1 MDRRWIH
8 NPNRCADEYLDGIE
22 DFIEFARRH
31 NPGATRIR
39 CPCRRCNNTLWETIE
54 NVGFHLVRNGMIETY
69 SIWNLHGE
77 QLEHASSSNATRV
90 DNVQPIVDAND
101 QVMDIIQ
108 DVFPFASTNMNQEE
122 QDDVPTPIDSAEF
135 EQYEKLL
142 KNANQELYSGCESFS
157 VLTAIVELMH
167 GKIKYRMSN
176 LCFDYFLGVFKR
188 MLPTDNCLPKD
199 HKQAQ
204 KVLNGLGLGY
214 EKIHACK
221 NNCMLFYKEHE
232 SLDTCPICNESR
244 FKMTSQN
251 RTTKIPQKVMRY
263 LPLKPRLQRLYMPTH
278 TATDMRWH
286 KEKQVDDDVMRHP
299 ADGEAWK
306 EFDRTFPEFAAD
318 PRNVRLGLATDGFNP
333 YGVLNQHHSTW
344 PIFVFPYN
352 LPPWKC
358 MKKEYMMMTVLITE
372 DLGRSIDVY
381 LRPLVDE
388 LKDLWTNGVRTYDKS
403 TGKMFT
409 LRAAVMWTVNDFPAY
424 AMVSGWSTKG
434 YMTCPVCKEDVTF
447 GWHAGKVCYLG
458 HRRCLPWDHEWRE
471 KDKEFDGNTERRLR
485 PREWSGDEI
494 LDQLNRLDFA
504 PFGKTVSRI
513 RPSTHMNWTHKPM
526 FFELPYWSKLKL
538 RHNLDV
544 MHVEKNVFD
553 TLVGTILD
561 IEGKT
566 KDTIKARLDLERM
579 GIRRSLWMNRDNDKA
594 RRDLAFFSMKPND
607 KKEFLKFVSS
617 VKFPDGY
624 ASNIARCV
632 NVDGGKF
639 TGLKSHDCHV
649 FMQRLLLV
657 GIRHLLPE
665 DVVKPII
672 LLSRFFSQLTA
683 KTLRKTNMFQL
694 RHDIVQVLCKFEMI
708 FPPAFFTSMMHVMVH
723 LPEEALLAGPV
734 NYRWMY
740 PIERLLGELKKSVR
754 NRAKPEGSIVEAWV
768 QYELLTFCGMYLK
781 DVETVFNRPQRNH
794 DGGMRNEKL
803 SVFAQSARPFG
814 DPGRGE
820 SFSRNDMEVAHWFVL
835 NNCDEI
841 MGYLYEHEEMMKR
854 EHPSHLVAQKH
865 RELFPQ
871 WFLDSVNKLKSSNSP
886 TYSDELYN
894 LAFGPIRA
902 ELFSGCN
909 VNGVKFLGEARDDKL
924 CTQNSG
930 VHVPGGGEST
940 DIDFYG
946 KLTTVVQLLYKDR
959 YQVIMFKCRWF
970 DTNPNR
976 PGSVKIDHGLLSVNM
991 NRTWYDDDPY
1001 ILANMATQIVYL
1013 DDPKAGSGWNV
1024 VQKMDHRNVYAIPE
1038 LDPTDN
1044 DVNIVADQRLESS
1057 MENDAETLRDT
1068 NVIQEPFQ
1076 IQGVSSIEIPIQS
1089 ITIDLGDLPRYDV
1102 AVGPSN
1108 DDDVVIEEAE
1118 EEEEEEDWE
1127 TESDDSDDNESY
1139 YSSDDE

>member
-1 MDRRWIH
+1 MSRRWIQ
-8 NPNRCADEYLDGIE
+8 NPNRCADEYFDGIQ

-77 QLEHASSSNATRV
+77 QVDLASSSNATRV
-90 DNVQPIVDAND
+90 ANVETIVDPND
-101 QVMDIIQ
+101 
-108 DVFPFASTNMNQEE
+108 EE
-122 QDDVPTPIDSAEF
+122 
-135 EQYEKLL
+135 
-142 KNANQELYSGCESFS
+142 
-157 VLTAIVELMH
+157 
-167 GKIKYRMSN
+167 
-176 LCFDYFLGVFKR
+176 KR
-188 MLPTDNCLPKD
+188 
-199 HKQAQ
+199 
-204 KVLNGLGLGY
+204 
-214 EKIHACK
+214 
-221 NNCMLFYKEHE
+221 
-232 SLDTCPICNESR
+232 
-244 FKMTSQN
+244 
-251 RTTKIPQKVMRY
+251 
-263 LPLKPRLQRLYMPTH
+263 
-278 TATDMRWH
+278 
-286 KEKQVDDDVMRHP
+286 VDDDVMRHP

-306 EFDRTFPEFAAD
+306 EFDRTFPDFAAD
-318 PRNVRLGLATDGFNP
+318 PRNDP
-333 YGVLNQHHSTW
+333 
-344 PIFVFPYN
+344 
-352 LPPWKC
+352 
-358 MKKEYMMMTVLITE
+358 
-372 DLGRSIDVY
+372 GRSIDVY

-434 YMTCPVCKEDVTF
+434 YMACP
-447 GWHAGKVCYLG
+447 
-458 HRRCLPWDHEWRE
+458 WRE

-494 LDQLNRLDFA
+494 LEQLNRLDFA

-579 GIRRSLWMNRDNDKA
+579 GIRRGLWMNRDSDKA

-607 KKEFLKFVSS
+607 KKEFLQFVSS

-649 FMQRLLLV
+649 FMQRLLPV

-665 DVVKPII
+665 DVVKPIM

-683 KTLRKTNMFQL
+683 KTLRKTDINQL

-708 FPPAFFTSMMHVMVH
+708 FPPAFFTSMIHVMVH

-754 NRAKPEGSIVEAWV
+754 NRARPEGSIIEAWV
-768 QYELLTFCGMYLK
+768 QYESLTFCGMYLK
-781 DVETVFNRPQRNH
+781 DVETTFNRPQRNN

-820 SFSRNDMEVAHWFVL
+820 SFSRNDMEV
-835 NNCDEI
+835 
-841 MGYLYEHEEMMKR
+841 K
-854 EHPSHLVAQKH
+854 
-865 RELFPQ
+865 
-871 WFLDSVNKLKSSNSP
+871 KLKSSNSP

-909 VNGVKFLGEARDDKL
+909 VNGVKFLGAARDDKL

-976 PGSVKIDHGLLSVNM
+976 SGSVKIDNGLLSVNI

-1013 DDPKAGSGWNV
+1013 DDPKAGNGWKV
-1024 VQKMDHRNVYAIPE
+1024 VRRWIIGTCMLYRN
-1038 LDPTDN
+1038 
-1044 DVNIVADQRLESS
+1044 
-1057 MENDAETLRDT
+1057 
-1068 NVIQEPFQ
+1068 
-1076 IQGVSSIEIPIQS
+1076 
-1089 ITIDLGDLPRYDV
+1089 
-1102 AVGPSN
+1102 
-1108 DDDVVIEEAE
+1108 
-1118 EEEEEEDWE
+1118 
-1127 TESDDSDDNESY
+1127 
-1139 YSSDDE
+1139 

>member
-1 MDRRWIH
+1 MSRRWIQ
-8 NPNRCADEYLDGIE
+8 NPNKCADEYLDGIE
-22 DFIEFARRH
+22 DFIEIARRH
-31 NPGATRIR
+31 NPGATRIH

-77 QLEHASSSNATRV
+77 QLDNASSSNATGV
-90 DNVQPIVDAND
+90 DNIEPIVDPNE
-101 QVMDIIQ
+101 QVMDIIN
-108 DVFPFASTNMNQEE
+108 DAFPFASTNINQEGE
-122 QDDVPTPIDSAEF
+122 DDVPTPMDSAEF
-135 EQYEKLL
+135 EQYEQLL
-142 KNANQELYSGCESFS
+142 KSANHELYPGCESFS

-199 HKQAQ
+199 HRQAQ

-214 EKIHACK
+214 KKIHACK
-221 NNCMLFYKEHE
+221 NNCMLFYKEYE
-232 SLDTCPICNESR
+232 TLDTCPICKESR

-251 RTTKIPQKVMRY
+251 RMTKIPQKVMRY
-263 LPLKPRLQRLYMPTH
+263 LPLKPRLQRLYMSTH
-278 TATDMRWH
+278 TTTDMRWH
-286 KEKQVDDDVMRHP
+286 KEKRVDDDVMRHP

-306 EFDRTFPEFAAD
+306 EFDRTFLDFAAD
-318 PRNVRLGLATDGFNP
+318 PRNVRLGLGTDGFNL

-344 PIFVFPYN
+344 PIFVFLYN

-372 DLGRSIDVY
+372 DPGRSIDVY
-381 LRPLVDE
+381 LWPLVDE
-388 LKDLWTNGVRTYDKS
+388 LKDLWTNGVHTYDKA

-434 YMTCPVCKEDVTF
+434 YMACP
-447 GWHAGKVCYLG
+447 
-458 HRRCLPWDHEWRE
+458 E
-471 KDKEFDGNTERRLR
+471 KDKEFDGNIEHRLR

-494 LDQLNRLDFA
+494 LEQLNRLNFS
-504 PFGKTVSRI
+504 PFGKTVTRT
-513 RPSTHMNWTHKPM
+513 RPSTHLNWTHKSM

-553 TLVGTILD
+553 TLLGTILD

-579 GIRRSLWMNRDNDKA
+579 GIRRGLWMNRDVDKT
-594 RRDLAFFSMKPND
+594 RRDLVFFAMKPND
-607 KKEFLKFVSS
+607 KKDFLQFVSS

-624 ASNIARCV
+624 ASNITRCV

-649 FMQRLLLV
+649 FMQCLLPV
-657 GIRHLLPE
+657 GIRHLLRE
-665 DVVKPII
+665 DVVKPIM

-683 KTLRKTNMFQL
+683 KTLRKTDINQL

-708 FPPAFFTSMMHVMVH
+708 FPPAFFTSMIHVMVH
-723 LPEEALLAGPV
+723 LPEEALLIGPI

-740 PIERLLGELKKSVR
+740 LIERLLGELKKTVR
-754 NRAKPEGSIVEAWV
+754 NRAKPEGSIIEAWV
-768 QYELLTFCGMYLK
+768 QYESLTFCGMYLK
-781 DVETVFNRPQRNH
+781 DVDTDFNRPQRNS
-794 DGGMRNEKL
+794 DGGLRNEKL

-814 DPGRGE
+814 DP
-820 SFSRNDMEVAHWFVL
+820 
-835 NNCDEI
+835 
-841 MGYLYEHEEMMKR
+841 
-854 EHPSHLVAQKH
+854 
-865 RELFPQ
+865 
-871 WFLDSVNKLKSSNSP
+871 VNKLKSSNSP
-886 TYSDELYN
+886 SYSEELYN
-894 LAFGPIRA
+894 LAFGPIRT
-902 ELFSGCN
+902 ELFSGRH
-909 VNGVKFLGEARDDKL
+909 VNGVKFLGTARDDKL

-976 PGSVKIDHGLLSVNM
+976 QGSVKIDHGLLSVNT

-1001 ILANMATQIVYL
+1001 ILANMARQIVYL
-1013 DDPKAGSGWNV
+1013 DDPKAGSGWKV
-1024 VQKMDHRNVYAIPE
+1024 AQRMDQRNVYAIPE

-1044 DVNIVADQRLESS
+1044 DVDNVTDQRLESS
-1057 MENDAETLRDT
+1057 METDAETLRDT
-1068 NVIQEPFQ
+1068 DVIQKPFQ
-1076 IQGVSSIEIPIQS
+1076 LQGVSSIEIPIQS
-1089 ITIDLGDLPRYDV
+1089 ITIDLGDLPCYKV
-1102 AVGPSN
+1102 LVGPN
-1108 DDDVVIEEAE
+1108 N
-1118 EEEEEEDWE
+1118 
-1127 TESDDSDDNESY
+1127 ESD
-1139 YSSDDE
+1139 

>member
-1 MDRRWIH
+1 MATGLGFDCGYFDVISIRSS
-8 NPNRCADEYLDGIE
+8 
-22 DFIEFARRH
+22 
-31 NPGATRIR
+31 GAVGYVAGELWTEGGYRTRTDKQT
-39 CPCRRCNNTLWETIE
+39 NTWMESRILLSLHVDTTRMQLESVVL
-54 NVGFHLVRNGMIETY
+54 VG
-69 SIWNLHGE
+69 
-77 QLEHASSSNATRV
+77 EHASSSNATRV

-122 QDDVPTPIDSAEF
+122 QDDVPTLIDSAEF

-142 KNANQELYSGCESFS
+142 KNANQELYPGCESFS

-188 MLPTDNCLPKD
+188 MFPTDNCLPKD

-251 RTTKIPQKVMRY
+251 RTTKIPQKV
-263 LPLKPRLQRLYMPTH
+263 
-278 TATDMRWH
+278 
-286 KEKQVDDDVMRHP
+286 DDDVMRHP
-299 ADGEAWK
+299 ADGEVWK
-306 EFDRTFPEFAAD
+306 EFDRTFPEFAAN
-318 PRNVRLGLATDGFNP
+318 PRNIRLGLATEGFNP

-372 DLGRSIDVY
+372 DPGRSIDVY

-424 AMVSGWSTKG
+424 AMVSGW
-434 YMTCPVCKEDVTF
+434 
-447 GWHAGKVCYLG
+447 
-458 HRRCLPWDHEWRE
+458 LPWDHEWRE
-471 KDKEFDGNTERRLR
+471 KDKEFDGNTEHRLR

-494 LDQLNRLDFA
+494 LDQLNHFA

-538 RHNLDV
+538 RRNLDV

-579 GIRRSLWMNRDNDKA
+579 GIRRGLWMNRDNDKA

-617 VKFPDGY
+617 VKFPDCFLHKYDARDGSLARIGIACWSCQLSLDISNRK
-624 ASNIARCV
+624 ASRRAEKKCTQQGEARRINCR
-632 NVDGGKF
+632 
-639 TGLKSHDCHV
+639 GL
-649 FMQRLLLV
+649 
-657 GIRHLLPE
+657 
-665 DVVKPII
+665 
-672 LLSRFFSQLTA
+672 
-683 KTLRKTNMFQL
+683 
-694 RHDIVQVLCKFEMI
+694 
-708 FPPAFFTSMMHVMVH
+708 
-723 LPEEALLAGPV
+723 
-734 NYRWMY
+734 
-740 PIERLLGELKKSVR
+740 
-754 NRAKPEGSIVEAWV
+754 
-768 QYELLTFCGMYLK
+768 
-781 DVETVFNRPQRNH
+781 DVETIFDRPQRNH

-803 SVFAQSARPFG
+803 YVFAQRARPFG

-820 SFSRNDMEVAHWFVL
+820 SFSRNDVEVAHWFVQ

-841 MGYLYEHEEMMKR
+841 MGYLYDHEKMMKR

-886 TYSDELYN
+886 TYSDEFYN
-894 LAFGPIRA
+894 LVFGPIRT

-909 VNGVKFLGEARDDKL
+909 VNGVKFLGLHEMTSCVRKTAVSMSQVEA
-924 CTQNSG
+924 
-930 VHVPGGGEST
+930 
-940 DIDFYG
+940 
-946 KLTTVVQLLYKDR
+946 
-959 YQVIMFKCRWF
+959 KCRWF

-976 PGSVKIDHGLLSVNM
+976 LASVKIDHGLLFVNM

-1044 DVNIVADQRLESS
+1044 DVDNVADQRLESS

-1076 IQGVSSIEIPIQS
+1076 IQGVFLIEIPIQS
-1089 ITIDLGDLPRYDV
+1089 ITIDIGDLPRYDV

-1108 DDDVVIEEAE
+1108 DDDVV
-1118 EEEEEEDWE
+1118 
-1127 TESDDSDDNESY
+1127 
-1139 YSSDDE
+1139 

>member
-1 MDRRWIH
+1 MRIMSRRWIH

-77 QLEHASSSNATRV
+77 QVDHASSSNAPRV
-90 DNVQPIVDAND
+90 DNVEPIVDPND
-101 QVMDIIQ
+101 QVMGIIQ
-108 DVFPFASTNMNQEE
+108 DVFPFASTNINQEGE
-122 QDDVPTPIDSAEF
+122 DDVPTPIDSAEF

-142 KNANQELYSGCESFS
+142 KNANQELYPGCESFS

-167 GKIKYRMSN
+167 GKIKE
-176 LCFDYFLGVFKR
+176 CFRRTIVCR
-188 MLPTDNCLPKD
+188 
-199 HKQAQ
+199 Q
-204 KVLNGLGLGY
+204 KVLHGLGLGY

-232 SLDTCPICNESR
+232 TLDTCPICNESR

-263 LPLKPRLQRLYMPTH
+263 LPLKPRLQRLYMSTH

-286 KEKQVDDDVMRHP
+286 KEKRVDDDVMRHP

-333 YGVLNQHHSTW
+333 
-344 PIFVFPYN
+344 
-352 LPPWKC
+352 
-358 MKKEYMMMTVLITE
+358 
-372 DLGRSIDVY
+372 SIDVY

-403 TGKMFT
+403 TGRMFT

-434 YMTCPVCKEDVTF
+434 YMACPVCKEDVTS

-458 HRRCLPWDHEWRE
+458 HRRWLPWDHEWRE

-494 LDQLNRLDFA
+494 LEQLNL
-504 PFGKTVSRI
+504 SRT
-513 RPSTHMNWTHKPM
+513 RPSTHLNWTHKPM

-579 GIRRSLWMNRDNDKA
+579 GIRRGLWMNRDSDKA

-649 FMQRLLLV
+649 FMQRLLPV

-665 DVVKPII
+665 DVVKPIM

-683 KTLRKTNMFQL
+683 KTLRRTDMFQL

-754 NRAKPEGSIVEAWV
+754 NRAKPEGSIIEAWV
-768 QYELLTFCGMYLK
+768 QYESLTFCGMYLK
-781 DVETVFNRPQRNH
+781 DVETVFNRPQRNN
-794 DGGMRNEKL
+794 DGGMRNEN
-803 SVFAQSARPFG
+803 F
-814 DPGRGE
+814 
-820 SFSRNDMEVAHWFVL
+820 
-835 NNCDEI
+835 
-841 MGYLYEHEEMMKR
+841 
-854 EHPSHLVAQKH
+854 
-865 RELFPQ
+865 LF
-871 WFLDSVNKLKSSNSP
+871 L
-886 TYSDELYN
+886 
-894 LAFGPIRA
+894 
-902 ELFSGCN
+902 
-909 VNGVKFLGEARDDKL
+909 
-924 CTQNSG
+924 
-930 VHVPGGGEST
+930 
-940 DIDFYG
+940 
-946 KLTTVVQLLYKDR
+946 
-959 YQVIMFKCRWF
+959 
-970 DTNPNR
+970 
-976 PGSVKIDHGLLSVNM
+976 
-991 NRTWYDDDPY
+991 
-1001 ILANMATQIVYL
+1001 
-1013 DDPKAGSGWNV
+1013 PKAH
-1024 VQKMDHRNVYAIPE
+1024 DHLEI
-1038 LDPTDN
+1038 LDEES
-1044 DVNIVADQRLESS
+1044 RFLE
-1057 MENDAETLRDT
+1057 MTWR
-1068 NVIQEPFQ
+1068 
-1076 IQGVSSIEIPIQS
+1076 
-1089 ITIDLGDLPRYDV
+1089 
-1102 AVGPSN
+1102 
-1108 DDDVVIEEAE
+1108 
-1118 EEEEEEDWE
+1118 
-1127 TESDDSDDNESY
+1127 
-1139 YSSDDE
+1139 

>member
-1 MDRRWIH
+1 M
-8 NPNRCADEYLDGIE
+8 
-22 DFIEFARRH
+22 
-31 NPGATRIR
+31 
-39 CPCRRCNNTLWETIE
+39 
-54 NVGFHLVRNGMIETY
+54 
-69 SIWNLHGE
+69 
-77 QLEHASSSNATRV
+77 
-90 DNVQPIVDAND
+90 
-101 QVMDIIQ
+101 
-108 DVFPFASTNMNQEE
+108 
-122 QDDVPTPIDSAEF
+122 
-135 EQYEKLL
+135 K
-142 KNANQELYSGCESFS
+142 
-157 VLTAIVELMH
+157 
-167 GKIKYRMSN
+167 
-176 LCFDYFLGVFKR
+176 
-188 MLPTDNCLPKD
+188 
-199 HKQAQ
+199 
-204 KVLNGLGLGY
+204 
-214 EKIHACK
+214 
-221 NNCMLFYKEHE
+221 
-232 SLDTCPICNESR
+232 
-244 FKMTSQN
+244 
-251 RTTKIPQKVMRY
+251 
-263 LPLKPRLQRLYMPTH
+263 
-278 TATDMRWH
+278 
-286 KEKQVDDDVMRHP
+286 
-299 ADGEAWK
+299 DGETWK

-318 PRNVRLGLATDGFNP
+318 PRNVRFGLATDGFNP
-333 YGVLNQHHSTW
+333 YGILNQHHSTW

-358 MKKEYMMMTVLITE
+358 MKKEYMMMTVLIIE
-372 DLGRSIDVY
+372 DPGRSIDVY

-388 LKDLWTNGVRTYDKS
+388 LKDLWTN
-403 TGKMFT
+403 
-409 LRAAVMWTVNDFPAY
+409 AY

-434 YMTCPVCKEDVTF
+434 YMACPVCKEDVTS

-458 HRRCLPWDHEWRE
+458 HRRWLPWDHEWLK
-471 KDKEFDGNTERRLR
+471 KDKEFDGNTEHRLR

-494 LDQLNRLDFA
+494 LEQLNRLDFA
-504 PFGKTVSRI
+504 PFGKTVSRT

-526 FFELPYWSKLKL
+526 LFELPYWSKLKL

-566 KDTIKARLDLERM
+566 KDTIKAVL
-579 GIRRSLWMNRDNDKA
+579 IW
-594 RRDLAFFSMKPND
+594 
-607 KKEFLKFVSS
+607 KEWAYEG
-617 VKFPDGY
+617 FPDGY

-649 FMQRLLLV
+649 FMQRLLPV

-665 DVVKPII
+665 DVVKPIM

-683 KTLRKTNMFQL
+683 KTLRKTDIFQL

-740 PIERLLGELKKSVR
+740 PIERLLGELKKSV
-754 NRAKPEGSIVEAWV
+754 NRAKPEGSIIEAWV
-768 QYELLTFCGMYLK
+768 QYESLTFCGMYLK
-781 DVETVFNRPQRNH
+781 DVETAFNRPQRNN
-794 DGGMRNEKL
+794 DGGMRKKL
-803 SVFAQSARPFG
+803 SVFKAH
-814 DPGRGE
+814 DPLEILDEE
-820 SFSRNDMEVAHWFVL
+820 SPHWFVL

-841 MGYLYEHEEMMKR
+841 MAYLDEHEEMMKR

-865 RELFPQ
+865 
-871 WFLDSVNKLKSSNSP
+871 VNKLKSSNSP

-902 ELFSGCN
+902 ELFSGCYI
-909 VNGVKFLGEARDDKL
+909 NGVKFLGAARDDKL

-940 DIDFYG
+940 NIDFYG

-970 DTNPNR
+970 DSNPNR
-976 PGSVKIDHGLLSVNM
+976 PGSVKIDHGLLSVNI

-1013 DDPKAGSGWNV
+1013 DDPKAGSSWKV

-1044 DVNIVADQRLESS
+1044 DVDNVADQRLESS
-1057 MENDAETLRDT
+1057 MENDAETQWAR
-1068 NVIQEPFQ
+1068 
-1076 IQGVSSIEIPIQS
+1076 
-1089 ITIDLGDLPRYDV
+1089 
-1102 AVGPSN
+1102 AVK
-1108 DDDVVIEEAE
+1108 DDVVIV
-1118 EEEEEEDWE
+1118 EEEEEDWE

>member
-1 MDRRWIH
+1 
-8 NPNRCADEYLDGIE
+8 
-22 DFIEFARRH
+22 
-31 NPGATRIR
+31 
-39 CPCRRCNNTLWETIE
+39 
-54 NVGFHLVRNGMIETY
+54 
-69 SIWNLHGE
+69 
-77 QLEHASSSNATRV
+77 
-90 DNVQPIVDAND
+90 
-101 QVMDIIQ
+101 
-108 DVFPFASTNMNQEE
+108 
-122 QDDVPTPIDSAEF
+122 
-135 EQYEKLL
+135 
-142 KNANQELYSGCESFS
+142 
-157 VLTAIVELMH
+157 
-167 GKIKYRMSN
+167 
-176 LCFDYFLGVFKR
+176 
-188 MLPTDNCLPKD
+188 
-199 HKQAQ
+199 
-204 KVLNGLGLGY
+204 
-214 EKIHACK
+214 
-221 NNCMLFYKEHE
+221 
-232 SLDTCPICNESR
+232 
-244 FKMTSQN
+244 
-251 RTTKIPQKVMRY
+251 
-263 LPLKPRLQRLYMPTH
+263 
-278 TATDMRWH
+278 
-286 KEKQVDDDVMRHP
+286 
-299 ADGEAWK
+299 
-306 EFDRTFPEFAAD
+306 
-318 PRNVRLGLATDGFNP
+318 
-333 YGVLNQHHSTW
+333 
-344 PIFVFPYN
+344 
-352 LPPWKC
+352 
-358 MKKEYMMMTVLITE
+358 
-372 DLGRSIDVY
+372 
-381 LRPLVDE
+381 
-388 LKDLWTNGVRTYDKS
+388 
-403 TGKMFT
+403 MFT
-409 LRAAVMWTVNDFPAY
+409 LRAAVLWTVNDFPAY

-434 YMTCPVCKEDVTF
+434 YMACPVCKEDVTS
-447 GWHAGKVCYLG
+447 GWHAEKVCYLG
-458 HRRCLPWDHEWRE
+458 HRRWLPWDHAWRD
-471 KDKEFDGNTERRLR
+471 KDKEFDGKTERRLR
-485 PREWSGDEI
+485 PREWSSDEI
-494 LDQLNRLDFA
+494 LDQLNWLDFA

-579 GIRRSLWMNRDNDKA
+579 GIQRGLWMNRDNDKA
-594 RRDLAFFSMKPND
+594 RRDLAFFCMKPND

-649 FMQRLLLV
+649 FMQRLLPV

-683 KTLRKTNMFQL
+683 KTLRKTDMFQL
-694 RHDIVQVLCKFEMI
+694 RHDIVQVICKFEMI
-708 FPPAFFTSMMHVMVH
+708 FSQAFFTSMIHVMVH

-740 PIERLLGELKKSVR
+740 PIERLLRELKKSVR

-768 QYELLTFCGMYLK
+768 QYESLTFCGMYLK

-803 SVFAQSARPFG
+803 SVFALSARPFG

-820 SFSRNDMEVAHWFVL
+820 SFSRNDMEVAHWFIL

-871 WFLDSVNKLKSSNSP
+871 C
-886 TYSDELYN
+886 DELYN

-909 VNGVKFLGEARDDKL
+909 VNGVKFLGVARDDKL

-959 YQVIMFKCRWF
+959 YQVILFKCRWF

-991 NRTWYDDDPY
+991 NRSWYDDDPY
-1001 ILANMATQIVYL
+1001 ILANMVTQIVYL

-1024 VQKMDHRNVYAIPE
+1024 VQKMDRRNVYAVPE

-1044 DVNIVADQRLESS
+1044 DVDNVANQRLESS
-1057 MENDAETLRDT
+1057 MENDAQTLRDT

-1089 ITIDLGDLPRYDV
+1089 ITIDLGDLP
-1102 AVGPSN
+1102 
-1108 DDDVVIEEAE
+1108 
-1118 EEEEEEDWE
+1118 
-1127 TESDDSDDNESY
+1127 
-1139 YSSDDE
+1139 

>member
-1 MDRRWIH
+1 MEVCATKLCIRRAKSFFFILEFCH
-8 NPNRCADEYLDGIE
+8 CRGRMQKKSILPLPLSQPLCRCW
-22 DFIEFARRH
+22 DF
-31 NPGATRIR
+31 
-39 CPCRRCNNTLWETIE
+39 NTLIGDWWRTIE
-54 NVGFHLVRNGMIETY
+54 K
-69 SIWNLHGE
+69 
-77 QLEHASSSNATRV
+77 
-90 DNVQPIVDAND
+90 
-101 QVMDIIQ
+101 

-122 QDDVPTPIDSAEF
+122 QDDVPTLIDSAEF

-142 KNANQELYSGCESFS
+142 KNANQELYPGCESFS

-188 MLPTDNCLPKD
+188 MFPTDNCLPKD

-263 LPLKPRLQRLYMPTH
+263 LPLKPRLQRLYMSTH

-299 ADGEAWK
+299 ADGEVWK
-306 EFDRTFPEFAAD
+306 EFDRTFPEFAAN
-318 PRNVRLGLATDGFNP
+318 PRNIRLGLATEGFNP

-372 DLGRSIDVY
+372 DPGRSIDVY

-434 YMTCPVCKEDVTF
+434 YMACPLCKEDVTS
-447 GWHAGKVCYLG
+447 GWHARKVCYLG
-458 HRRCLPWDHEWRE
+458 HRRWLPWDHEWRE

-494 LDQLNRLDFA
+494 LDQLNHFA

-538 RHNLDV
+538 RRNLDV

-579 GIRRSLWMNRDNDKA
+579 GIRRGLWMNRDNDKA

-617 VKFPDGY
+617 VKFPDSY
-624 ASNIARCV
+624 TSNIARCV

-649 FMQRLLLV
+649 FMQHLLLV

-683 KTLRKTNMFQL
+683 KTLQKTNMFQL
-694 RHDIVQVLCKFEMI
+694 RHDIVQVLCNFLHKYDARDGSLARIGIACWSCQLSLDVSNRKASRRAEKKC
-708 FPPAFFTSMMHVMVH
+708 TQQS
-723 LPEEALLAGPV
+723 EARRINCRGL
-734 NYRWMY
+734 
-740 PIERLLGELKKSVR
+740 
-754 NRAKPEGSIVEAWV
+754 
-768 QYELLTFCGMYLK
+768 
-781 DVETVFNRPQRNH
+781 DVETIFDRPQRNH

-803 SVFAQSARPFG
+803 YIFAQRARPFG

-820 SFSRNDMEVAHWFVL
+820 SFSRNDVEVAHWFVL

-841 MGYLYEHEEMMKR
+841 MGYLYDHEKMMKR

-886 TYSDELYN
+886 TYSDEFYN
-894 LAFGPIRA
+894 LVFGPIRT

-909 VNGVKFLGEARDDKL
+909 VNGVKFLGLHEMTSCVRKTAVSMSQVEAKVRTL
-924 CTQNSG
+924 ISMANS
-930 VHVPGGGEST
+930 
-940 DIDFYG
+940 
-946 KLTTVVQLLYKDR
+946 QLSCNC
-959 YQVIMFKCRWF
+959 F
-970 DTNPNR
+970 T
-976 PGSVKIDHGLLSVNM
+976 KINTK
-991 NRTWYDDDPY
+991 TWYDDDPY

-1044 DVNIVADQRLESS
+1044 DVDNVADQRLESS

-1076 IQGVSSIEIPIQS
+1076 IQGVSLIEIPIQS
-1089 ITIDLGDLPRYDV
+1089 ITIDIGDLPRYDV

-1108 DDDVVIEEAE
+1108 DDDVV
-1118 EEEEEEDWE
+1118 
-1127 TESDDSDDNESY
+1127 
-1139 YSSDDE
+1139 

>member
-1 MDRRWIH
+1 
-8 NPNRCADEYLDGIE
+8 
-22 DFIEFARRH
+22 
-31 NPGATRIR
+31 
-39 CPCRRCNNTLWETIE
+39 
-54 NVGFHLVRNGMIETY
+54 
-69 SIWNLHGE
+69 
-77 QLEHASSSNATRV
+77 
-90 DNVQPIVDAND
+90 
-101 QVMDIIQ
+101 
-108 DVFPFASTNMNQEE
+108 
-122 QDDVPTPIDSAEF
+122 
-135 EQYEKLL
+135 
-142 KNANQELYSGCESFS
+142 
-157 VLTAIVELMH
+157 
-167 GKIKYRMSN
+167 
-176 LCFDYFLGVFKR
+176 
-188 MLPTDNCLPKD
+188 
-199 HKQAQ
+199 
-204 KVLNGLGLGY
+204 
-214 EKIHACK
+214 
-221 NNCMLFYKEHE
+221 MLFYKEHE

-263 LPLKPRLQRLYMPTH
+263 LPLKPRLQRLYMSTH

-286 KEKQVDDDVMRHP
+286 QEKRVDDDVMRHP

-372 DLGRSIDVY
+372 DPGRSIDVY

-424 AMVSGWSTKG
+424 AMVSRWSTKG
-434 YMTCPVCKEDVTF
+434 YMACPVCKEDVTS

-458 HRRCLPWDHEWRE
+458 HRRWLPWDHEWRE
-471 KDKEFDGNTERRLR
+471 KDKEFDGNTERCLR

-579 GIRRSLWMNRDNDKA
+579 GIRRGLWMNRDNDKA

-649 FMQRLLLV
+649 FMQRLLPV

-665 DVVKPII
+665 DVVKSII

-683 KTLRKTNMFQL
+683 KTLRKTDMFQL

-768 QYELLTFCGMYLK
+768 QYESLTFCGMYLK
-781 DVETVFNRPQRNH
+781 DVETVFNRPLRNH

-909 VNGVKFLGEARDDKL
+909 VNGVKFLAEARDDKL

-976 PGSVKIDHGLLSVNM
+976 PASVKIDHGLLSVNM

-1044 DVNIVADQRLESS
+1044 DVNNVADQRLESS
-1057 MENDAETLRDT
+1057 MENDAETLRYT

-1127 TESDDSDDNESY
+1127 TESDDSNDNESY

>member
-1 MDRRWIH
+1 MSRRWIQ

-54 NVGFHLVRNGMIETY
+54 NVGFHLVRNGMVETY

-77 QLEHASSSNATRV
+77 QLDNASSSNATRV
-90 DNVQPIVDAND
+90 DNIEPIVDPNE
-101 QVMDIIQ
+101 QVMDIIN
-108 DVFPFASTNMNQEE
+108 DAFPFASTNINQEGE
-122 QDDVPTPIDSAEF
+122 DDMPTPMDSAEF
-135 EQYEKLL
+135 EQYEQLL
-142 KNANQELYSGCESFS
+142 KSANQELYPGCESFS

-188 MLPTDNCLPKD
+188 MLPTENCLPKD
-199 HKQAQ
+199 HRQAQ

-221 NNCMLFYKEHE
+221 NNCMLFYKEYE
-232 SLDTCPICNESR
+232 TLDTCPICKESR

-263 LPLKPRLQRLYMPTH
+263 LPLKPRLQRLYMSTH
-278 TATDMRWH
+278 TSTDMRWH
-286 KEKQVDDDVMRHP
+286 KEKRVDDDVMLHP

-306 EFDRTFPEFAAD
+306 EFDRTFPDFAAD

-372 DLGRSIDVY
+372 DPGRSIDVY

-388 LKDLWTNGVRTYDKS
+388 LKDLWTNGVRTYDKA

-434 YMTCPVCKEDVTF
+434 YMACPVCKENLTS

-458 HRRCLPWDHEWRE
+458 HRRWLSWDHEWRE
-471 KDKEFDGNTERRLR
+471 KDKEFDGNTEHRLR

-494 LDQLNRLDFA
+494 LEQLNRLDFS
-504 PFGKTVSRI
+504 PFGKTVTRT
-513 RPSTHMNWTHKPM
+513 RPATHLNWTHKSM

-579 GIRRSLWMNRDNDKA
+579 GIRRD
-594 RRDLAFFSMKPND
+594 
-607 KKEFLKFVSS
+607 
-617 VKFPDGY
+617 
-624 ASNIARCV
+624 
-632 NVDGGKF
+632 VD
-639 TGLKSHDCHV
+639 
-649 FMQRLLLV
+649 
-657 GIRHLLPE
+657 
-665 DVVKPII
+665 
-672 LLSRFFSQLTA
+672 TA
-683 KTLRKTNMFQL
+683 
-694 RHDIVQVLCKFEMI
+694 
-708 FPPAFFTSMMHVMVH
+708 
-723 LPEEALLAGPV
+723 
-734 NYRWMY
+734 
-740 PIERLLGELKKSVR
+740 
-754 NRAKPEGSIVEAWV
+754 
-768 QYELLTFCGMYLK
+768 
-781 DVETVFNRPQRNH
+781 FNRPQRNN
-794 DGGMRNEKL
+794 DGGLRNETL

-814 DPGRGE
+814 DPVRGE

-841 MGYLYEHEEMMKR
+841 MSYLDEHEEMMKR
-854 EHPSHLVAQKH
+854 EHPSHLYAKKH
-865 RELFPQ
+865 RELFPK
-871 WFLDSVNKLKSSNSP
+871 WFLEYVNKLKSSNSP
-886 TYSDELYN
+886 SYSEELYN

-902 ELFSGCN
+902 ELFSGCH
-909 VNGVKFLGEARDDKL
+909 VNGVKFLGTARDDKL
-924 CTQNSG
+924 CMQNSG

-940 DIDFYG
+940 DVDFYG

-976 PGSVKIDHGLLSVNM
+976 QGSVKIDHGLLSVNI

-1001 ILANMATQIVYL
+1001 ILANMARQIVYL
-1013 DDPKAGSGWNV
+1013 DDPKAGSGWKV
-1024 VQKMDHRNVYAIPE
+1024 AQQMDQRNVYAIPE

-1044 DVNIVADQRLESS
+1044 DIDNVTDQRLDSS
-1057 MENDAETLRDT
+1057 METDAETLRDT
-1068 NVIQEPFQ
+1068 DVIQEPF
-1076 IQGVSSIEIPIQS
+1076 
-1089 ITIDLGDLPRYDV
+1089 
-1102 AVGPSN
+1102 
-1108 DDDVVIEEAE
+1108 
-1118 EEEEEEDWE
+1118 
-1127 TESDDSDDNESY
+1127 
-1139 YSSDDE
+1139 

>member
-1 MDRRWIH
+1 
-8 NPNRCADEYLDGIE
+8 
-22 DFIEFARRH
+22 
-31 NPGATRIR
+31 
-39 CPCRRCNNTLWETIE
+39 
-54 NVGFHLVRNGMIETY
+54 MIE
-69 SIWNLHGE
+69 
-77 QLEHASSSNATRV
+77 
-90 DNVQPIVDAND
+90 
-101 QVMDIIQ
+101 
-108 DVFPFASTNMNQEE
+108 
-122 QDDVPTPIDSAEF
+122 
-135 EQYEKLL
+135 
-142 KNANQELYSGCESFS
+142 
-157 VLTAIVELMH
+157 
-167 GKIKYRMSN
+167 
-176 LCFDYFLGVFKR
+176 
-188 MLPTDNCLPKD
+188 
-199 HKQAQ
+199 
-204 KVLNGLGLGY
+204 
-214 EKIHACK
+214 
-221 NNCMLFYKEHE
+221 
-232 SLDTCPICNESR
+232 
-244 FKMTSQN
+244 N

-263 LPLKPRLQRLYMPTH
+263 LPLKPRLQRLYMSTH

-286 KEKQVDDDVMRHP
+286 KEKRVDDDVMWHP

-333 YGVLNQHHSTW
+333 IL
-344 PIFVFPYN
+344 
-352 LPPWKC
+352 
-358 MKKEYMMMTVLITE
+358 
-372 DLGRSIDVY
+372 RSIDVY

-434 YMTCPVCKEDVTF
+434 YMACPVCKEDVTS

-458 HRRCLPWDHEWRE
+458 HRRWLPWDHEWRE
-471 KDKEFDGNTERRLR
+471 KDKEFNGNTERRLR
-485 PREWSGDEI
+485 PREWSVMRSWNSLTVWI
-494 LDQLNRLDFA
+494 LLRE
-504 PFGKTVSRI
+504 KTVNRT

-579 GIRRSLWMNRDNDKA
+579 GIRRGLWMNRDSDKA
-594 RRDLAFFSMKPND
+594 RRDLAFFSLKPND

-639 TGLKSHDCHV
+639 TGLKSHDCH
-649 FMQRLLLV
+649 
-657 GIRHLLPE
+657 I
-665 DVVKPII
+665 
-672 LLSRFFSQLTA
+672 FSQLTA
-683 KTLRKTNMFQL
+683 KTLRKTDILQL

-754 NRAKPEGSIVEAWV
+754 NRAKPEGSIIEAWV
-768 QYELLTFCGMYLK
+768 QYESLTFCGMYLK
-781 DVETVFNRPQRNH
+781 DVETAFNRPQRNN
-794 DGGMRNEKL
+794 DGGMRKEKL

-814 DPGRGE
+814 DPDEE
-820 SFSRNDMEVAHWFVL
+820 SLAHWFVL

-841 MGYLYEHEEMMKR
+841 MAYLDEHEEMMKR
-854 EHPSHLVAQKH
+854 EHPSHLVAQKQ

-871 WFLDSVNKLKSSNSP
+871 WFLESVNKLKSSNSP

-902 ELFSGCN
+902 EFFG
-909 VNGVKFLGEARDDKL
+909 
-924 CTQNSG
+924 G

-940 DIDFYG
+940 NIDFYG
-946 KLTTVVQLLYKDR
+946 KLTNVVQLLYKDR

-970 DTNPNR
+970 DSNPNR
-976 PGSVKIDHGLLSVNM
+976 PGSVKIDHGLLSVNI

-1013 DDPKAGSGWNV
+1013 DDPKAGSSWKV

-1038 LDPTDN
+1038 LDGNTDN
-1044 DVNIVADQRLESS
+1044 DVDNVADQRLESS
-1057 MENDAETLRDT
+1057 MENDADTLRDT
-1068 NVIQEPFQ
+1068 HVIQEPFQ
-1076 IQGVSSIEIPIQS
+1076 IQGCLQS
-1089 ITIDLGDLPRYDV
+1089 KYRFSQLQLTSGI
-1102 AVGPSN
+1102 SQ
-1108 DDDVVIEEAE
+1108 
-1118 EEEEEEDWE
+1118 
-1127 TESDDSDDNESY
+1127 DSMLQWARAAKM
-1139 YSSDDE
+1139 